1 MLLLST
7 ATNFNAGGGMA
18 GTAATVALLTYE
30 CIVMDFASGYDRCC
44 TWFRGQREV
53 LYDLAVSD
61 TLYLWEY
68 SIVCVLQCLAGVALL
83 AVLSCKVRE
92 CYRQEQVRKDHT
104 RSIGAT
110 HRDKSDIPIAVF
122 QEDSKVEDESSKIF
136 DLGTGQG
143 ESQLA
148 QDTGQQATN
157 DCDFG
162 FHEVY
167 APNDDFNIG
176 EDEKTV
182 DYSALGGNSQHSQ
195 SLSSEADFTEV
206 VRRSVVDPRIL
217 VGWQIALP
225 SGEVGE
231 IVSTVKRKF
240 STTKFAVEL
249 SGGVTTVLALQ
260 RGEKKGNVPFTLLQK
275 TR

>member
-1 MLLLST
+1 MLLLSI
-7 ATNFNAGGGMA
+7 ATNFNAGGWMA
-18 GTAATVALLTYE
+18 GTAATVTHLTYE
-30 CIVMDFASGYDRCC
+30 CIVMDFAGGYDRCC

-61 TLYLWEY
+61 TLISWEY
-68 SIVCVLQCLAGVALL
+68 SVVCVLQCLVGVALL

-92 CYRQEQVRKDHT
+92 CYRQEQVCKDHT
-104 RSIGAT
+104 RSNRAT
-110 HRDKSDIPIAVF
+110 HRDKIDILIAVF
-122 QEDSKVEDESSKIF
+122 QEDSKVEDESSQKF
-136 DLGTGQG
+136 DFGTGQG
-143 ESQLA
+143 EPQLA
-148 QDTGQQATN
+148 HDTGHQPTN
-157 DCDFG
+157 NYDFG
-162 FHEVY
+162 FHDVY
-167 APNDDFNIG
+167 APNDHCNIG
-176 EDEKTV
+176 EDEKTM

-195 SLSSEADFTEV
+195 SLSSDADFTEV
-206 VRRSVVDPRIL
+206 LRRSVVDPRIL

-260 RGEKKGNVPFTLLQK
+260 RGEKKGIVPFTLLQK